1 MKSEAALAHT
11 ILLALFILTL
21 TACASGSESFV
32 YTPADDPRP
41 GPGLFSGPD
50 GVFTVYKSSDAE
62 DSSGSGEALQ

>member
-1 MKSEAALAHT
+1 MKSASTIALT
-11 ILLALFILTL
+11 FLLALLILTL

-32 YTPADDPRP
+32 YIPADDPRP

-62 DSSGSGEALQ
+62 ESSGSDEDL